1 MVPVLEGLLTKIAVN
16 GIFSRLANA
25 IAYSLE
31 GFNRLEGSTG
41 NSNLSNISGCNQR
54 NVYLTLPSERNLKL
68 YFRTEKAFGQSH

>member
-31 GFNRLEGSTG
+31 GFNRLEGSIG
-41 NSNLSNISGCNQR
+41 SNNLSNISGVINAT
-54 NVYLTLPSERNLKL
+54 YI
-68 YFRTEKAFGQSH
+68 